1 MKNLLRCVAVLLLAT
16 LVGCR
21 TKTGVQTANELS
33 DSLGRSNDGSGRAL
47 VRIASPASPVAWLG
61 CEVVGTPCEPIGLI
75 PAGASAHSWEPKP
88 SQLRQLEGIDAWLR
102 TGLSFENAWT
112 TRLQG
117 TFPKLPILDLR
128 GGLDLESAP
137 EDGHGHQHEP
147 MDPHV
152 WASPRAMMVL
162 AETLAVKLSAQRPDL
177 AARIAVGMPR
187 VRQRLDSLD
196 RLARAMLAPWS
207 GRTFLINHPGLGYLA
222 RDYGLV
228 QMSLEREG
236 RELSPVDLFNLR
248 KTAKAQG
255 FRAVYIQAEAS
266 DRVARSVAADL
277 GVPAIEL
284 DLLTPPWDAAFRAT
298 VASLAQGL

>member
-1 MKNLLRCVAVLLLAT
+1 MIQITRCASLLLLAA
-16 LVGCR
+16 LAGCQS
-21 TKTGVQTANELS
+21 KTGVQTANELA
-33 DSLGRSNDGSGRAL
+33 DSLGRSSDGSTRPL

-102 TGLSFENAWT
+102 TGLSFENTWT

-117 TFPKLPILDLR
+117 TFPNLPVVDLR
-128 GGLDLESAP
+128 GGLDLES
-137 EDGHGHQHEP
+137 DHGKGHGHKHEP

-152 WASPRAMMVL
+152 WASPRAMKVL
-162 AETLAVKLSAQRPDL
+162 AETLAVRLSSQRPDL
-177 AARIAVGMPR
+177 SERIAHRMPL
-187 VRQRLDSLD
+187 VRLSLDSLD
-196 RLARAMLAPWS
+196 RYARAMLAPWS
-207 GRTFLINHPGLGYLA
+207 GRTFLINHAGLGYLA

-255 FRAVYIQAEAS
+255 FRAVYIQTEAS
-266 DRVARSVAADL
+266 DRVARSVASDL

-284 DLLTPPWDAAFRAT
+284 DLLTPPWDAAFRST

>member
-1 MKNLLRCVAVLLLAT
+1 MNNLLRCASVLLLVA
-16 LVGCR
+16 LAGCR

-33 DSLGRSNDGSGRAL
+33 DSLGRSSDGSGRPL

-102 TGLSFENAWT
+102 TGLSFENSWT

-128 GGLDLESAP
+128 GGLDLES
-137 EDGHGHQHEP
+137 EHEEGHGHRHEP

-152 WASPRAMMVL
+152 WASPRAMKLL
-162 AETLAVKLSAQRPDL
+162 AETLAVRLSTQRPDL
-177 AARIAVGMPR
+177 APRIALGMPR
-187 VRQRLDSLD
+187 LRQRLDSLD
-196 RLARAMLAPWS
+196 RYARTMLAPWS
-207 GRTFLINHPGLGYLA
+207 GRTFLINHAGLGYLA

-255 FRAVYIQAEAS
+255 FRAVYIQTEAS
-266 DRVARSVAADL
+266 DRVARSVASDL

-284 DLLTPPWDAAFRAT
+284 DLLTPPWDAAFRGT